1 MTITMRLEEPAVISV
16 SSQVLMTQTIDAKV
30 TLLLD
35 NCSIQGKLEQ
45 KSMVHHRKY
54 PLFDI

>member
-35 NCSIQGKLEQ
+35 NCSI
-45 KSMVHHRKY
+45 
-54 PLFDI
+54 